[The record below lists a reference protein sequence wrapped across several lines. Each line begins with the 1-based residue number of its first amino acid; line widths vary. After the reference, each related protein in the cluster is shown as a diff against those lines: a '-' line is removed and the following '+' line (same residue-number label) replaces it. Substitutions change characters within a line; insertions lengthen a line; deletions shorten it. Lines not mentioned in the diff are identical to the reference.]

1 MVNHQSSW
9 IIFFSSRFKSWA
21 SPFNP
26 DSFLGHKDDLW
37 PGCEERREGLVHFKK
52 HRICMSKFSLT
63 PIIFPVFFF
72 HSRNG
77 LLRKEG
83 IARNLGLVEY
93 LNIFQTETSS
103 SNWKSSYDGF
113 WPSLFHSWDEM
124 ARYDLPAMLK
134 FVVSKTSQPSLY
146 YVGHSQGT
154 LIAFAEFSRNKELA
168 KLVKRFFALGP
179 VTTTGHI
186 ESPIKYFRHLGP
198 ELEVRINTWQLL
210 PVSPSPFSLI
220 TE

>member
-1 MVNHQSSW
+1 MKRGGKGW
-9 IIFFSSRFKSWA
+9 YISRNTGSAWA
-21 SPFNP
+21 S
-26 DSFLGHKDDLW
+26 FLQGYCFVTAVRHTKSTPTSRVLR
-37 PGCEERREGLVHFKK
+37 GV
-52 HRICMSKFSLT
+52 LT
-63 PIIFPVFFF
+63 PNFFPVFFF

-77 LLRKEG
+77 LRRKG
-83 IARNLGLVEY
+83 GTAHNLGLAEY

-210 PVSPSPFSLI
+210 PVSPSPFSRI

>member
-1 MVNHQSSW
+1 
-9 IIFFSSRFKSWA
+9 
-21 SPFNP
+21 
-26 DSFLGHKDDLW
+26 
-37 PGCEERREGLVHFKK
+37 
-52 HRICMSKFSLT
+52 MSKFSLT

-83 IARNLGLVEY
+83 IARNLGLAEY

-210 PVSPSPFSLI
+210 PVSLHLSVA
-220 TE
+220 

>member
-1 MVNHQSSW
+1 MVSHQSSW

-26 DSFLGHKDDLW
+26 DLFLGHKDDLW

-52 HRICMSKFSLT
+52 HGICMSKFSLT
-63 PIIFPVFFF
+63 PIIFPVFFI

-113 WPSLFHSWDEM
+113 WPFLFHSWDEM

-210 PVSPSPFSLI
+210 PVSLHLSVS
-220 TE
+220 

>member
-1 MVNHQSSW
+1 
-9 IIFFSSRFKSWA
+9 
-21 SPFNP
+21 
-26 DSFLGHKDDLW
+26 
-37 PGCEERREGLVHFKK
+37 
-52 HRICMSKFSLT
+52 MSKFSPRLLLCNGSEAHEKYAHFQSSPRRANT
-63 PIIFPVFFF
+63 NFFFLSFFF

-77 LLRKEG
+77 LRRKG
-83 IARNLGLVEY
+83 GTARNLGLAEY

-103 SNWKSSYDGF
+103 SNWKSTYDGS

-210 PVSPSPFSLI
+210 PVSPSPFSRI